1 MGVSLNVWIP
11 VHTKYTCIL
20 VFDICVFF
28 FHLYKSLFPYCELT
42 PSGSWGRNAYSLVM
56 ELFDIWQDALTTID
70 LPGRTWE
77 KRMTVDTNDLSSW
90 NGRVLKARRKLT
102 QNWQNFLTLKFE
114 AIYPRS
120 FSPILAH
127 GAQEP
132 WDDQYFS
139 PAPSPSK
146 HIQVGFGGKQTTSGA
161 DGVCEECPRQYQQ
174 TGMYPWDQV
183 DVSPMYNTH
192 CS

>member
-1 MGVSLNVWIP
+1 
-11 VHTKYTCIL
+11 
-20 VFDICVFF
+20 
-28 FHLYKSLFPYCELT
+28 
-42 PSGSWGRNAYSLVM
+42 
-56 ELFDIWQDALTTID
+56 
-70 LPGRTWE
+70 
-77 KRMTVDTNDLSSW
+77 MTVDTNDLSSW
-90 NGRVLKARRKLT
+90 NGRVLETRRKLT

-114 AIYPRS
+114 AIYPWS